1 MCCPL
6 VDNDCMS
13 VKFLKAINRVLGHE
27 GGYVN
32 DPNDPG
38 GETNWGISK
47 RSYPQVRIKEL
58 TRNQAISIYYKDFW
72 LKAGC
77 EEMSDGVGYQLL
89 DSAINSG
96 IPQSVRFL
104 QRAVGVADDGIIGPV
119 TKQAIIAV
127 SEAKMIMLFNAE
139 RLEFM
144 TKLKN
149 WPHHGRGWARRIAA
163 NLRLGAGDLDE

>member
-1 MCCPL
+1 
-6 VDNDCMS
+6 MS

-27 GGYVN
+27 GGYTEGEG
-32 DPNDPG
+32 DPG

-47 RSYPQVRIKEL
+47 RSYPTLPIKEL
-58 TRNQAISIYYKDFW
+58 TRSQAISIYYRDFW

-77 EEMSDGVGYQLL
+77 ENFEDGVGYQLI

-96 IPQSVRFL
+96 ITQSVRFL
-104 QRAVGVADDGIIGPV
+104 QRAVGVADDGVIGTV
-119 TKQAIIAV
+119 TEKAV
-127 SEAKMIMLFNAE
+127 ANTSEAKMIMLFNAE

-149 WPHHGRGWARRIAA
+149 WPVHGKGWARRIAT